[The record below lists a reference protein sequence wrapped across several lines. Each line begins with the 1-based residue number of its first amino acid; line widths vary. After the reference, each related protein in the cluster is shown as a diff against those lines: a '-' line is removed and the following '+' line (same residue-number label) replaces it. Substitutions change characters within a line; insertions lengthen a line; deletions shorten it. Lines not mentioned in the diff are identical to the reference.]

1 MKRTLAVTLFLALT
15 ILLATT
21 CFAQPTTQQI
31 QTWFAPNQLMTI
43 GVYYYPEAWPE
54 SQWERDIANIKHLGF
69 EYIHLAEFAWAFMEP
84 SEGNFQFAWLDRV
97 VALAQRNGL
106 KVVLCTPSATPPVWL
121 TRAHPEILMINAD
134 GHRMDHGSREH
145 ADWSSPVYRQYV
157 ERIDAKM
164 AEHYGANPTVIG
176 WQIDNE
182 LSHYGS
188 GVSFAP
194 PSQLKFRNWLR
205 EKYGTIDKLNADWG
219 NAFWSQMYS
228 SFDQIDM
235 PNQRDLVAAANPH
248 SLLDLRRWFAAE
260 AADYLRFQASV
271 LRRYAKNQWV
281 TTNFMMNFDQVN
293 PALTQKDLDINT
305 FTMYPVSGGLNRGE
319 LGFRMGDP
327 AVIAFTH
334 DFMRNLGGGVEG
346 PMELQP
352 GQVNWAGVNP
362 WPLPG
367 VIHSWIMRGFGQGA
381 RIVCTYRY
389 RQPLFGDEEYH
400 KAIVE
405 PDGVTLAPGGKEF
418 VEAIQDVEALRKL
431 YAPNTK
437 EPEDYAA
444 RRTAFLNS
452 VENRWDIDNHTQTY
466 RWNTVDH
473 WMKYYRALKSVMA
486 PVDVLTED
494 RDWSKYRYLVA
505 PSYQLVDKELITR
518 FTTYAENGGTLIL
531 TARSGQM
538 DRRGHLWESLWAEPI
553 YDLIGAAIPKYDV
566 LPNGRN
572 GKVAAGGKTYEWGS
586 WGDIIEPRPGTEVL
600 ATYSDQFYKG
610 KAAAISHKLGKGR
623 VIYIGV
629 DTITGDLEADLIRA
643 IYAKTPALPINFFVD
658 WRDGFWTASN
668 FTDVA
673 QPIPAP
679 ASAKIISGK
688 RVVPPGETTIWQ

>member
-1 MKRTLAVTLFLALT
+1 MKPACLTL
-15 ILLATT
+15 LLAALAA
-21 CFAQPTTQQI
+21 AQPNPQQI
-31 QTWFAPNQLMTI
+31 KTWFPPDQLMSI

-54 SQWERDIANIKHLGF
+54 SQWERDIANIRKLGF

>member
-248 SLLDLRRWFAAE
+248 SLLDLRR
-260 AADYLRFQASV
+260 
-271 LRRYAKNQWV
+271 
-281 TTNFMMNFDQVN
+281 
-293 PALTQKDLDINT
+293 
-305 FTMYPVSGGLNRGE
+305 
-319 LGFRMGDP
+319 
-327 AVIAFTH
+327 
-334 DFMRNLGGGVEG
+334 
-346 PMELQP
+346 
-352 GQVNWAGVNP
+352 
-362 WPLPG
+362 
-367 VIHSWIMRGFGQGA
+367 
-381 RIVCTYRY
+381 
-389 RQPLFGDEEYH
+389 
-400 KAIVE
+400 
-405 PDGVTLAPGGKEF
+405 
-418 VEAIQDVEALRKL
+418 
-431 YAPNTK
+431 
-437 EPEDYAA
+437 
-444 RRTAFLNS
+444 
-452 VENRWDIDNHTQTY
+452 
-466 RWNTVDH
+466 
-473 WMKYYRALKSVMA
+473 
-486 PVDVLTED
+486 
-494 RDWSKYRYLVA
+494 
-505 PSYQLVDKELITR
+505 
-518 FTTYAENGGTLIL
+518 
-531 TARSGQM
+531 
-538 DRRGHLWESLWAEPI
+538 
-553 YDLIGAAIPKYDV
+553 
-566 LPNGRN
+566 
-572 GKVAAGGKTYEWGS
+572 
-586 WGDIIEPRPGTEVL
+586 
-600 ATYSDQFYKG
+600 
-610 KAAAISHKLGKGR
+610 
-623 VIYIGV
+623 
-629 DTITGDLEADLIRA
+629 
-643 IYAKTPALPINFFVD
+643 
-658 WRDGFWTASN
+658 
-668 FTDVA
+668 
-673 QPIPAP
+673 
-679 ASAKIISGK
+679 
-688 RVVPPGETTIWQ
+688 